1 MPWIR
6 RYLTKEEKVV
16 IGEWAAE
23 SVEELLGDSTADIYG
38 RRREYQ

>member
-1 MPWIR
+1 MDPA

-16 IGEWAAE
+16 IGEWVAE
-23 SVEELLGDSTADIYG
+23 SVEELLGDTADIYG